1 MLKIAI
7 IDIAASYAADAPL
20 KGPLGGTQAAVC
32 YLAAALAARGH
43 AITLI
48 NQNREPTNVL
58 GVQNM
63 PPEKLDEQGACDS
76 FDVLVFN
83 GRWTEKMV
91 RVLSK
96 KTRAPFI
103 GWMHEAAFNDP
114 WCLPLPFF
122 HSIVFV
128 SAWQHRLNA
137 PLLPKDTRGVV
148 HKNAVAPF
156 FHGMFPHGQSIS
168 AHKTAPPHIA
178 YCGSSKRGL
187 FYLPALLPA
196 LYAARPDLRFSI
208 FSECVVGTSETENE
222 GLRAS
227 LAALP
232 GVVWVGG
239 LPQHELA
246 QQLAHAS
253 YFISPNH
260 YPETFCIALAEAMAA
275 GCVPIITARAA
286 LPDTAAGFATLVPV
300 ENADSPD
307 YLVDGLDLGAFLNAT
322 LNTIAAHEALAA
334 DDKEKKLRMQVDFT
348 NAHYCW
354 DTRAAEW
361 EAWLQNL

>member
-1 MLKIAI
+1 MRLAF

-20 KGPLGGTQAAVC
+20 RGPLGGTQAAVC

-48 NQNREPTNVL
+48 NQNREPAQVL

-63 PPEKLDEQGACDS
+63 PPEKLDEVGALAP

-96 KTRAPFI
+96 KSPARLVA
-103 GWMHEAAFNDP
+103 WMHEAAFNDP

-122 HSIVFV
+122 HSVVFV
-128 SAWQHRLNA
+128 SEWQRRINS
-137 PLLPKDTRGVV
+137 PLLPKNVRGAV
-148 HKNAVAPF
+148 HKNAVAPS
-156 FHGMFPHGQSIS
+156 FHTLFLNNQNIS
-168 AHKTAPPHIA
+168 AHKIAPPHIA

-187 FYLPALLPA
+187 FHLPALIPA
-196 LYAARPDLRFSI
+196 LFAARPELRFSI
-208 FSECVVGTSETENE
+208 FSECVVGTSAAENE

-232 GVVWVGG
+232 GVVFVGG
-239 LPQHELA
+239 LPQNELA
-246 QQLAHAS
+246 TQLAKVS

-286 LPDTAAGFATLVPV
+286 LPETAAGLAALVPI
-300 ENADSPD
+300 EDADNPN
-307 YLVDGLDLGAFLNAT
+307 YLVDGLDLDAFLNVT
-322 LNTIAAHEALAA
+322 LNTIAAHEALPA
-334 DDKEKKLRMQVDFT
+334 DAKEKKLRAQVDFT
-348 NAHYCW
+348 NSQYCW

-361 EAWLQNL
+361 EAWLQSL